1 MSGIRSVGMLVSIPH
16 VVPGDAIRLSAS
28 TYVAWKKCP
37 DSANARL
44 QGIYGP
50 DTRPA
55 FLGSLAHRIFAR
67 HLTAGPISKEEF
79 AQACREEIG
88 GSSLNNK
95 LGGLALKPS
104 SLAAVIEEVR
114 GLYDRF
120 TKLGAEGF
128 DGCEVVMEFEDDD
141 GVQLVGTIDAVYRE
155 DLGGHRLVD
164 WKTGEVGDAE
174 DQLMFYSL
182 LWALDHEEVPAYV
195 EAVSVKTGERY
206 WTVPSTDD
214 VKRVAGEVGQLVDE
228 IRRAW
233 SAGAPLQR
241 NGGPWCKF
249 CPILNECPEGQSAE
263 ALLG

>member
-1 MSGIRSVGMLVSIPH
+1 MLVSIPH

-44 QGIYGP
+44 HGIFGP

-67 HLTAGPISKEEF
+67 HLTAGPISAEEF

-88 GSSLNNK
+88 ASTLNNK
-95 LGGLALKPS
+95 LAGLALKPS
-104 SLAAVIEEVR
+104 ALAAVIEEVR

-120 TKLGAEGF
+120 TKLPGEGF
-128 DGCEVVMEFEDDD
+128 DGCEVVMEFENDD

-182 LWALDHEEVPAYV
+182 LWALDREEVPAYV

-206 WTVPSTDD
+206 RTVPSTDD
-214 VKRVAGEVGQLVDE
+214 VKRVAREVGQLVDE

-233 SAGAPLQR
+233 SEGAPLPR